1 MKITSIPQIYRN
13 LRRWQEIL
21 SVLRRYG
28 LADWLSQLKFDF
40 IRDWI
45 KDEQGVPLSSYSRE
59 QRIRLAMVELGP
71 TFVKLG
77 QVLSLRPDLIGPCLA
92 TELTQLQSNV
102 PADAEEKVKA
112 LIESELGQPVEQLF
126 DRFDGQAIASA
137 SIGQVHRARL
147 HSGTE
152 VVVKVQHA
160 NIEKTIN
167 EDLEIMA
174 GLATLAEHIPEF
186 AVWRPTVVV
195 EQLSKSLRRELNFSR
210 ELQHLLVFRKQFGHL
225 ENVRIPAAFPDLSS
239 ARVLTMEYL
248 RGTSVSSLAK
258 TETGTKDHRSIPS
271 GLDDLRHEA
280 DDRKDRDRQE
290 LARTAADLYVEMIF
304 IHGLYHADPHP
315 GNILVMEGN
324 RLGLLDFGMVGR
336 IDDRLRET
344 IEEMLLAV
352 VSQDAAVLTSLI
364 KRVGNTPP
372 RLDESALAIDVAD
385 LVATYG
391 SQPLDSFDL
400 SGALNDVTDI
410 MHRHQI
416 SLPPQTSL
424 LIKMLVTLEGTLH
437 QLSPRLSL
445 LEVMQPFFRKM
456 WLRRLSPKRQMQ
468 RLNRIYVELESM
480 LEKLPGQVSGIM
492 QLIQEGRLDVHL
504 AHKGLSPSAN
514 RLVLGMLVSSVFMG
528 SSLLLA
534 YKVPPLLFASGGW
547 FGLRDLSTLGL
558 IGYAFSLL
566 AGLRLIRAI
575 QLSGHLDRDTE

>member
-1 MKITSIPQIYRN
+1 MKISSIPQLYRN

-21 SVLRRYG
+21 AILRRYG

-40 IRDWI
+40 IREWI

-59 QRIRLAMVELGP
+59 KRIRLALTELGP

-77 QVLSLRPDLIGPCLA
+77 QVLSLRPDFIGSDLA
-92 TELTQLQSNV
+92 TELTLLQSNV
-102 PADAEEKVKA
+102 AADSGDKVKA
-112 LIESELGQPVEQLF
+112 IIQSELGQPVEELF
-126 DRFDGQAIASA
+126 GTFDEDAIASA

-147 HSGTE
+147 KDGTD

-160 NIEKTIN
+160 NIEKTVN

-186 AVWRPTVVV
+186 AVWKPTVIV
-195 EQLSKSLRRELNFSR
+195 EQLSRSLRRELNFSR
-210 ELQHLLVFRKQFGHL
+210 ELQHLIVFRKQYGHF
-225 ENVRIPAAFPDLSS
+225 ENLRIPTAFPKLSS
-239 ARVLTMEYL
+239 SRVLTMEYL
-248 RGTSVSSLAK
+248 DGLPVSSLACTGK
-258 TETGTKDHRSIPS
+258 PEDEVRETQ
-271 GLDDLRHEA
+271 
-280 DDRKDRDRQE
+280 RQE
-290 LARTAADLYVEMIF
+290 LARNAARLFVEMIF

-315 GNILVMEGN
+315 GNIVVLPGN
-324 RLGLLDFGMVGR
+324 KLGLLDFGMVGR

-352 VSQDAAVLTSLI
+352 VAQEASVLTSLI
-364 KRVGNTPP
+364 KRVGNTPG
-372 RLDESALAIDVAD
+372 RLDESSLSIDVAD
-385 LVATYG
+385 LVTNYG

-410 MHRHQI
+410 MYRHQI
-416 SLPPQTSL
+416 TLPPQTSL

-437 QLSPRLSL
+437 QLSPSMSL

-456 WLRRLSPKRQMQ
+456 WLRRLSPKRQLRRM
-468 RLNRIYVELESM
+468 NRVYVELESM
-480 LEKLPGQVSGIM
+480 FEKLPGQVSSIM

-514 RLVLGMLVSSVFMG
+514 RLVMGMLISSVFMG
-528 SSLLLA
+528 SSLLLS
-534 YKVPPLLFASGGW
+534 YKVPPLLFTAGW
-547 FGLRDLSTLGL
+547 WGLKDLSLLGL

-575 QLSGHLDRDTE
+575 QLSGNLDRDTE